1 MTPLVYSK
9 KWVAQPEN
17 IKAVLD
23 EYLSEARPTVYQ
35 VAETLNCTYH
45 NVVRVLKEQLTP
57 EKRRAEK
64 ALRLSRGKVGAL
76 NPMKG
81 KSGSL
86 HPRYI
91 GACEDQKGYLTVL
104 NSKGK
109 RVFQHRDV
117 MAQALG
123 LEELPRHLEVHHI
136 DEDTRNNDLDNLAL
150 VTSKAHK
157 ALHLRRPKWSRL
169 SLWDQWESGIS
180 RSKETIP
187 TPFTDS

>member
-1 MTPLVYSK
+1 LVYSK

-35 VAETLNCTYH
+35 VADTLNCGH
-45 NVVRVLKEQLTP
+45 QNVIRVLQEQLTP

-64 ALRLSRGKVGAL
+64 ALRLSRGKMGSL

-86 HPRYI
+86 HHNYI

-104 NSKGK
+104 DSKGK
-109 RVFQHRDV
+109 RVFQHRYV
-117 MAQALG
+117 MAQSLG

-150 VTSKAHK
+150 VTPNAHK
-157 ALHLRRPKWSRL
+157 ALHHQRPKWSRL

-180 RSKETIP
+180 RSPETTP
-187 TPFTDS
+187 TPSTDS